1 MATRTSTYAGS
12 PTSALCSLEP
22 VGEPVLLVTA
32 FEPFGGETVN
42 ASWEAARRIDGR
54 RCGEAVVAARKLSCA
69 YDLSVSEFVD
79 SFERLRPNA
88 VLLTGQ
94 AARRGIVSVERFA
107 RNTASATARDNQGA
121 LGAPIAGPALLETTA
136 SAKAVRHAILEARVA
151 ARISTDAG
159 GYVCNHLY
167 YRALLY
173 LAGAR
178 PMTPAIFVHLPATPA
193 QTPPRANRR
202 RLDSLA
208 AARALEAALAALSGK
223 VCGAALALA

>member
-1 MATRTSTYAGS
+1 MSTCAVS
-12 PTSALCSLEP
+12 RTSALCWLEL

-54 RCGEAVVAARKLSCA
+54 RCGEAVVVARKLPCA
-69 YDLSVSEFVD
+69 YDLSVSDFVEL
-79 SFERLRPNA
+79 FERLSPNA

-107 RNTASATARDNQGA
+107 RNAASATARDNHGA

-136 SAKAVRHAILEARVA
+136 SASAVRHAILEAGVA

-173 LAGAR
+173 LAAAR
-178 PMTPAIFVHLPATPA
+178 PKTPAIFIHLPATPA
-193 QTPPRANRR
+193 QTPPRASRR

-208 AARALEAALAALSGK
+208 AARALEAALSALSGK
-223 VCGAALALA
+223 ACGAPSAAA